1 MTSTTA
7 MLRAAGR
14 EPPLPSQLML
24 TEGSALEVQQ
34 WLRILPGKRLVG
46 QGEWRG
52 QQVLVKLFI
61 APGAER
67 HWQRESVGIQA
78 LQRAGITTPDLLDA
92 GELPGGGRYL
102 LTAFLSD
109 ACSLQQCWDE
119 LTDQSP
125 NSEAATTILQSAL
138 TTIGSMHARGLAQ
151 TDLHLG
157 NFLRDG
163 QGLLYVID
171 GDAIEADKPGRPL
184 AASIAQTNLALF
196 FAQLTPDWDAHQT
209 RLLKAYLQAAESM
222 PVDQQ
227 LLLADVQRQR
237 KQRLDDF
244 LRKTLRDC
252 SQFAVHHSFDRLSV
266 VLRSEQHWLAP
277 LLADP
282 NSVFTDQPLL
292 KDGGS
297 STVTRATLDGR
308 EVVIKRYNIKGFG
321 HWLKRF
327 WRPSRAWHSWLA
339 GWRLS
344 FLGIATPQPLAMI
357 EQRIGPWRR
366 QAWLVTEYCPGQDL
380 LQLLGEAGDR
390 VPLGSEAK
398 HLLQPFQQ
406 LTAMRISHGDCK
418 ATNLLW
424 HEDAVVLIDLDAL
437 QAHSKQSKWRQAW
450 QRDRA
455 RFIRNWPSGSALQ
468 GWLQDNLPK

>member
-1 MTSTTA
+1 MSSTTA

-14 EPPLPSQLML
+14 QPPLPLQLML
-24 TEGSALEVQQ
+24 TEGKALDVQQ

-46 QGEWRG
+46 RGEWEG
-52 QQVLVKLFI
+52 QQVLVKLFV
-61 APGAER
+61 ATGAER

-78 LQRAGITTPDLLDA
+78 LQRAGITTPDLLDS
-92 GELPGGGRYL
+92 GELAGGGRYL
-102 LTAFLSD
+102 LTAFLEE
-109 ACSLQQCWDE
+109 ARSLQQCWDE

-125 NSEAATTILQSAL
+125 SSEAAIHILQSAL
-138 TTIGSMHARGLAQ
+138 TTIGTLHARGLAQ

-157 NFLRDG
+157 NFLQDG

-171 GDAIEADKPGRPL
+171 GDAIETDKPGLPL

-196 FAQLTPDWDAHQT
+196 FAQLTPDWDAHQA
-209 RLLKAYLQAAESM
+209 RLLTCYLQAVGSM

-227 LLLADVQRQR
+227 RLLADVQHQR

-252 SQFAVHHSFDRLSV
+252 SQFAVHRSFDYFSV

-277 LLADP
+277 LLSDP
-282 NSVFTDQPLL
+282 NSVFSDQPLL

-308 EVVIKRYNIKGFG
+308 EVVIKRYNIKGLG

-344 FLGIATPQPLAMI
+344 FLGIATPKPLAMI
-357 EQRIGPWRR
+357 ERRIGPWRR
-366 QAWLVTEYCPGQDL
+366 EAWLVTEYCPGQNL
-380 LQLLGEAGDR
+380 LDHLGEAGRDL
-390 VPLGSEAK
+390 PDQQTANA
-398 HLLQPFQQ
+398 LQHIFKQ
-406 LTAMRISHGDCK
+406 LADAQITHGDFK

-424 HEDAVVLIDLDAL
+424 HEQQVWLIDLDAM
-437 QAHSKQSKWRQAW
+437 QAHEDDASWRKGWAK
-450 QRDRA
+450 DRA
-455 RFIRNWPSGSALQ
+455 RFVRNWEVGSGLAN
-468 GWLQDNLPK
+468 NLEHVIPH